1 MQSKVTYDIIFI
13 KKLTIGG
20 KMSNPRLD
28 RLLVSM
34 REQKLPFVA
43 INPGFNLNYLTGLNF
58 HLMER
63 PVVLFI
69 RQDGKSALVLPALEV
84 TRAEKAEACERLF
97 AYSDDPSTWKNAF
110 HAAADFLQITRES
123 IGVEANQFRFLEME
137 FVQNSAPSAKIISAA
152 KVFSTLRLCKDQ
164 QEIDNM
170 QEAARIAEA
179 GLQQTLPLIK
189 IGMSETEISSELS
202 LQCLRAGAQGE
213 FPFQPIVASGP
224 NSADPHAT
232 PTERKITAG
241 DILLFDWGVR
251 FQGYASDITR
261 CFAVAQIDPKMGKI
275 AGIVKTAN
283 EAGRIAARP
292 GISTG
297 EVDVATRNVIE
308 QAGFGEYFTHRTG
321 HGLGMNAHEDPYIF
335 SENKQSL
342 QPGMVFTVEPG
353 IYIPG
358 KGGIRIEDD
367 VVITE
372 NGSFSLTSMERSLKV
387 IA

>member
-1 MQSKVTYDIIFI
+1 
-13 KKLTIGG
+13 
-20 KMSNPRLD
+20 MSNPRFNRILELMKEHRLD
-28 RLLVSM
+28 
-34 REQKLPFVA
+34 FIA

-84 TRAEKAEACERLF
+84 TRAEKAAACDRLF
-97 AYSDDPSTWKNAF
+97 PYPDDPATWKNAF
-110 HAAADFLQITRES
+110 QAAADFLGIS
-123 IGVEANQFRFLEME
+123 HAAIGVEPNQFRFLEME
-137 FVQNSAPSAKIISAA
+137 FVQNSAPALKIISAA
-152 KVFSTLRLCKDQ
+152 RVFSQLRLFKDQ
-164 QEIDNM
+164 DEIANM
-170 QEAARIAEA
+170 QEAARIAEV
-179 GLQQTLPLIK
+179 GLQQTLPLLK
-189 IGMSETEISSELS
+189 IGISEIEIAAELN

-213 FPFQPIVASGP
+213 FPFQPIVACGP
-224 NSADPHAT
+224 NSADPHAV
-232 PTERKITAG
+232 PGERKIAAG

-261 CFAVAQIDPKMGKI
+261 CFSVATVDPQMGRI
-275 AGIVKTAN
+275 AGIVKMAN

-292 GISTG
+292 NLSAG
-297 EVDVATRNVIE
+297 EVDIATRNVIA
-308 QAGFGEYFTHRTG
+308 QAGFDEYFTHRTG
-321 HGLGMNAHEDPYIF
+321 HGLGMDAHEDPYIF
-335 SENKQSL
+335 GGNTQTL

-372 NGSFSLTSMERSLKV
+372 NGSYSLTSMERDLKV